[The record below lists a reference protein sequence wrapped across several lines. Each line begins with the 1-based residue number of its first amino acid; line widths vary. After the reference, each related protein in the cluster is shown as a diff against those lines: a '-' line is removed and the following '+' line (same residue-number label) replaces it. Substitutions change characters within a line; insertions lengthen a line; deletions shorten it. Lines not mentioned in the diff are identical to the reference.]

1 MPTSNGK
8 IYIGTSGWM
17 YKDWHDSF
25 YPEDW
30 PKKDLLKYYQ
40 THFCSVEANVTF
52 YRLVSA
58 STIDG
63 WREKAPKPFL
73 FAIKGSRL
81 ITHNKRLADIEL
93 PLKTFLERIAPLRP
107 HLGPVLWQLPPS
119 FKKNIEVLENFLKKL
134 PRRIKHAVE
143 FRNASW
149 FDDEVTETLSAHSV
163 AQVWVSSLAMPQNF
177 AVTADFIYVR
187 FHGLQQGYQH
197 NYTASELEVWAEQ
210 LMKYARL
217 GKSAYVYFNNDGY
230 ARAPE
235 NARLLRDMVK
245 PFAVLP

>member
-1 MPTSNGK
+1 M
-8 IYIGTSGWM
+8 
-17 YKDWHDSF
+17 
-25 YPEDW
+25 
-30 PKKDLLKYYQ
+30 
-40 THFCSVEANVTF
+40 
-52 YRLVSA
+52 
-58 STIDG
+58 
-63 WREKAPKPFL
+63 
-73 FAIKGSRL
+73 
-81 ITHNKRLADIEL
+81 
-93 PLKTFLERIAPLRP
+93 
-107 HLGPVLWQLPPS
+107 
-119 FKKNIEVLENFLKKL
+119 
-134 PRRIKHAVE
+134 E

-197 NYTASELEVWAEQ
+197 NYTVNELEVWAKQ

-217 GKSAYVYFNNDGY
+217 EISAYVYFNNDGY

-245 PFAVLP
+245 GASKNSKS